1 MFTGIVEGQGQVE
14 SIAPTGSAYRFVV
27 DLGPLSSGV
36 EKGDSVAL
44 DGTCLTAVSVR
55 PPRVEFDVIA
65 ETVQRTAFA
74 TLRPGDRVN
83 IERSMPASGRFHGH
97 IVAGHVDGTA
107 RIVEKRK
114 EPLQTWVTVEAPGSL
129 LENMIPKGSVAL
141 DGVSLTLTEVTEKSF
156 SVAVIPHTLQV
167 TTLGA
172 KGVGALVNVEVDC
185 IGKWIRKV
193 LGAYLPNAASSPP
206 REGPAPG
213 GVVLPSSESIGL
225 TLDDLRRFGL
235 G

>member
-27 DLGPLSSGV
+27 DLGALAHGV

-74 TLRPGDRVN
+74 TVRPGDRVN
-83 IERSMPASGRFHGH
+83 VERSMPASGRFHGH

-107 RIVEKRK
+107 LIVEKRR
-114 EPLQTWVTVEAPGSL
+114 EPLQTWVTVEAARPL
-129 LENMIPKGSVAL
+129 LENMIQKGSVAL
-141 DGVSLTLTEVTEKSF
+141 DGISLTLTDVAEKTF

-172 KGVGALVNVEVDC
+172 KGVGALVNIEVDC

-193 LGAYLPNAASSPP
+193 LGSYLAGA
-206 REGPAPG
+206 PAPARESTPAG

-225 TLDDLRRFGL
+225 TLDDLRRYGL